1 MGNMCHLPAPT
12 NRVTFPFVFPESGV
26 YRVFVQVKVG
36 GAVETA
42 AFDVDVRES

>member
-1 MGNMCHLPAPT
+1 M
-12 NRVTFPFVFPESGV
+12 TFPFVFPEPGP

-42 AFDVDVRES
+42 AFDVEVQQGE